1 MKHPGV
7 LTGYGSGDFP
17 VFRPRVAKPLRLSG
31 LLVPGVLALGVLLV
45 VTTATVQA
53 DEPADASTAPAAT
66 TSQDAPAPPADADAD
81 APRPATTTPP
91 VKSLDAAQAVNPA
104 TLPFVRINREKHWID
119 FDAKVVLREGQ
130 WVELLVCT
138 PGTREYESILSTEAR
153 PSHLHLALLI
163 LNQAPGQPLGWKRE
177 GGQVVSIPPSGPTVE
192 VFIRYLQNGQTVEV
206 PAGQWVMDQKANRT
220 LEGATWLFAGSK
232 FMAVE
237 GRPVY
242 LADVNGSCISLVNF
256 GDDLLTRPTET
267 THHNDNAQFAAN
279 TAVIP
284 QVGTAVVVRLK
295 VKPKAAGD
303 APAGNGQGSTETSAE
318 KAAVESETTGQP

>member
-1 MKHPGV
+1 MKHHAV
-7 LTGYGSGDFP
+7 LKGSGG
-17 VFRPRVAKPLRLSG
+17 RPSAVLIREIF
-31 LLVPGVLALGVLLV
+31 GVCTLAGVVLLM
-45 VTTATVQA
+45 TAGPLAAADEAAEQTVKDPPVPASAGEENQAAA
-53 DEPADASTAPAAT
+53 DEPSDPSPNPVSPPASVPTPPAAAWET
-66 TSQDAPAPPADADAD
+66 QP
-81 APRPATTTPP
+81 
-91 VKSLDAAQAVNPA
+91 AVNPA
-104 TLPFVRINREKHWID
+104 KLPFVRINREKHWID
-119 FDAKVVLREGQ
+119 FDAKVVLRDGQ

-163 LNQAPGQPLGWKRE
+163 LNQSPGQPLGWKRE
-177 GGQVVSIPPSGPTVE
+177 GGQVVSIAPSGPE
-192 VFIRYLQNGQTVEV
+192 VGVYIRYLQNDQMVEV
-206 PAGQWVMDQKANRT
+206 PAGQWVMDQKANKT
-220 LEGATWLFAGSK
+220 LEDATWLFAGSK
-232 FMAVE
+232 FMALE

-279 TAVIP
+279 TQVIP

-303 APAGNGQGSTETSAE
+303 APVGNLQESTETPAE
-318 KAAVESETTGQP
+318 NAAVESETTSQP